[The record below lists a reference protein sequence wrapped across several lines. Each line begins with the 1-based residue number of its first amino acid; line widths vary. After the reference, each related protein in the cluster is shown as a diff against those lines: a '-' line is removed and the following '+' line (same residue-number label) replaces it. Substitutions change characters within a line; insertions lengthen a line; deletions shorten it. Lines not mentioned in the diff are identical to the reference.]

1 MMAQTIF
8 NVSGIEFGTYALIPQ
23 TTKYSQLSRKILG
36 SQQLRANMWHQ
47 LLLSFQMTKSGKDF
61 LLKLTKF
68 CCMDAINEQIL
79 MVHKKQ
85 IITTRIILHLQYSAL
100 ITCNRSL
107 MSYYTRT
114 LHWTG
119 DLLYLSLCELQTTI
133 TTFHIES

>member
-1 MMAQTIF
+1 
-8 NVSGIEFGTYALIPQ
+8 
-23 TTKYSQLSRKILG
+23 
-36 SQQLRANMWHQ
+36 
-47 LLLSFQMTKSGKDF
+47 MTKSGKDF

-85 IITTRIILHLQYSAL
+85 ILTTRIILHLQYSAL

-114 LHWTG
+114 LDWTG

-133 TTFHIES
+133 TTFHIESYIVIDIYNVTQKLQLIFTGVNILHIKGVNLSQMLIFKSKNSSLKF